1 MTTHLTSLGWTQ
13 FFNSQLSLD
22 ELETLT
28 PVRIAEVRRR
38 SLIALLADE
47 TRIELALT
55 GEHVASDFAVGDFA
69 LTDGERIIRL
79 LERRSLISRKA
90 AGLTSDTQLIAAN
103 IDTLFITT
111 SCNADMNEAR
121 LERYLA
127 IAIEAGIT
135 PVVVITKADKPEDMG
150 VDIYVSRAKALY
162 EGAEV
167 LAINAKDPTDI
178 ARLEPYCGAGQSVAL
193 VGSSGVGKSTIA
205 RGLTGQDL
213 AVADIRDDDAKGRHT
228 TTARS
233 MYRMHAGG
241 WLVDTPGMREL
252 ALHDASDGIDMLFAD
267 ITEMATGCKFS
278 DCQHET
284 EPGCLIRA
292 AIDAG
297 DLDPDRLER
306 WRKLKDEDL
315 RNSESVAEARARG
328 RKFSKMV
335 KSTMKVKRAR
345 RGQ

>member
-1 MTTHLTSLGWTQ
+1 MQIGIGIA
-13 FFNSQLSLD
+13 QLV
-22 ELETLT
+22 EA
-28 PVRIAEVRRR
+28 PQWPP
-38 SLIALLADE
+38 LADAVKQ
-47 TRIELALT
+47 AL
-55 GEHVASDFAVGDFA
+55 H
-69 LTDGERIIRL
+69 
-79 LERRSLISRKA
+79 A
-90 AGLTSDTQLIAAN
+90 ARD
-103 IDTLFITT
+103 
-111 SCNADMNEAR
+111 
-121 LERYLA
+121 
-127 IAIEAGIT
+127 
-135 PVVVITKADKPEDMG
+135 VVVIFLDRDMNAGKGPFDLFRQPPVRGKAQNGSRQHMLVTALLQDADIFLDKVAQGEQRRM
-150 VDIYVSRAKALY
+150 R
-162 EGAEV
+162 
-167 LAINAKDPTDI
+167 
-178 ARLEPYCGAGQSVAL
+178 GAGPAGRPGRAGARGRRQIPHRALLGTCRLSSDALDAGTRRHRIVNPITIELEGTVRHAL
-193 VGSSGVGKSTIA
+193 VAITVFNQEI
-205 RGLTGQDL
+205 GLRSHN
-213 AVADIRDDDAKGRHT
+213 VRDDAAQGRHT
-228 TTARS
+228 PTARS